1 MHEAVRRRLRC
12 PICHAG
18 FAEDGAGLR
27 CAGGHAFDRAR
38 QGYVNLLAG
47 RAPRAADTPD
57 MVAARAALLSSGAFD
72 FLTRAVAA
80 AAAARSGGW
89 PHPPGLVVDAGGGT
103 GHYLAAVLSE
113 LPGHHGVTLDLS
125 RAAARRA
132 ARAHGRAA
140 AAVCDVWRG
149 LPVADQVADLVL
161 NVFAPRNAAEFHRV
175 LRPTGTLLVVAAR
188 PDHLVELVTRLRL
201 VTVDTDKDRRLGYA
215 LGAHF
220 VREDTATLVEP
231 LTVAHQDAT
240 RLVAM
245 GPSARHLTGAEL
257 AGRVAALPERLT
269 VTASVSLQAW
279 RPLTAGAG

>member
-1 MHEAVRRRLRC
+1 MQEAVRQRLRC
-12 PICHAG
+12 PICHGG
-18 FAEDGAGLR
+18 FTDDGAGLR
-27 CAGGHAFDRAR
+27 CSGGHAFDRAR

-47 RAPRAADTPD
+47 RSPQAADTPD

-80 AAAARSGGW
+80 AAAARSRGW
-89 PHPPGLVVDAGGGT
+89 PDPPGLVVDSGGGT
-103 GHYLAAVLSE
+103 GHYLAAVLRE
-113 LPGHHGVTLDLS
+113 LPGHHGITLDLS
-125 RAAARRA
+125 RAAAKRA
-132 ARAHGRAA
+132 ARAHERAA

-149 LPVADQVADLVL
+149 LPVADGSADLLL

-175 LRPTGTLLVVAAR
+175 LRPTGTLLVVTAQ
-188 PDHLVELVTRLRL
+188 PDHLVELVTRLGL

-220 VREDTATLVEP
+220 VREETATLVEP
-231 LTVAHQDAT
+231 LTVTQEDAT

-245 GPSARHLTGAEL
+245 GPSAWHLTGAEL
-257 AGRVAALPERLT
+257 AERVAALPARLT

-279 RPLTAGAG
+279 RARTAGDG